1 MSRNPALPAWSD
13 CWLSH
18 VVVCVERLCL
28 SHKMGSSLHSAFSS
42 VIKVLRVCLKCVR
55 PLVLSPPGVNIL
67 VFFYVSFSLLCCCS
81 VTKSYSHSLWPHG
94 LQHARFPCPSPPP
107 RACSNSCPLSR
118 WHHPAIS
125 SSVIPFSC
133 LPSFPA
139 SGSFL
144 MSQLFL
150 SGGQSIG
157 ASASA
162 SVFPMNVK
170 G

>member
-94 LQHARFPCPSPPP
+94 LQHALSPSFTVSQSLLRFMSVESVMLSNHLTPC
-107 RACSNSCPLSR
+107 C
-118 WHHPAIS
+118 
-125 SSVIPFSC
+125 PFSFGHQ
-133 LPSFPA
+133 SFPA
-139 SGSFL
+139 SGSSPKSNSL
-144 MSQLFL
+144 HQVARVVELQL
-150 SGGQSIG
+150 QS
-157 ASASA
+157 
-162 SVFPMNVK
+162 FQ
-170 G
+170 